1 MGLAFTIVYIVL
13 TILSPEQFGADW
25 ATYHALV
32 YLAAATALFS
42 LPNVFSG
49 SALKS
54 SIQTYLLLAFIGAV
68 GLSQIANHWL
78 GGALKAWL
86 TFLPSAAVYFFIVA
100 NVTTARRLKIVAL
113 ASVAA
118 CLALVAEAFCGYYAG
133 FLGET
138 FVLNMHFESGEAV
151 EHVLRLRGVGF
162 LNDPNDFSQMLIIAL
177 ALLFFA
183 WRSGRTISN
192 FVFVLAPAAVLL
204 WAVYLTHSR
213 GALIG
218 LAVLVLMAGYKRFGK
233 IPSLA
238 LAAMLGVAMMALDFT
253 GGRAIDASAG
263 VDRLSLWANG
273 LELFKSAPTF
283 GVGFGNFADLAGQTA
298 HNSFILPLAEL
309 GVIGATIWV
318 ALLVIT
324 TMDLNRLIALR
335 EEPAMTPGAPNETSD
350 VSTEE
355 DEAQTV
361 SDCSLDADLAAPF
374 DVQTI
379 GVRSELPPAEYDL
392 VEAARTEQQSFLA
405 NAEYE
410 SGGASADAFP
420 LPAEPLL
427 VTEAAPASG
436 CEPHVGNA
444 ETGPAGELTAES
456 IDEPIVPDNSLVI
469 VRLALVA
476 FMVTGWFLSRTFD
489 TPIYLVLGLATAAVG
504 LDPSASQPHDHRRWI
519 SVTLAVEALLIIFV
533 YLVVRLRH

>member
-1 MGLAFTIVYIVL
+1 MGLVLTIVYIVL
-13 TILSPEQFGADW
+13 TILSPEQFGPDW

-32 YLAAATALFS
+32 YLAVVTALFS

-54 SIQTYLLLAFIGAV
+54 SIQTYLLLAFIGAI

-118 CLALVAEAFCGYYAG
+118 CLGLVAEAFCGYYAG
-133 FLGET
+133 FLGDT
-138 FVLNMHFESGEAV
+138 FVLNMHFESGQAV
-151 EHVLRLRGVGF
+151 EQVLRLRGVGF
-162 LNDPNDFSQMLIIAL
+162 LHDPNDFSQMLIIAL

-183 WRSGRTISN
+183 SRPGRAISN

-233 IPSLA
+233 VPSLV

-263 VDRLSLWANG
+263 VDRLSLWATG
-273 LELFKSAPTF
+273 LELFKSAPIF
-283 GVGFGNFADLAGQTA
+283 GVGFGNFTNFSDHTA

-309 GVIGATIWV
+309 GIIGATLFV
-318 ALLVIT
+318 ALLVTT

-335 EEPAMTPGAPNETSD
+335 EEPATAGDAGHETSD
-350 VSTEE
+350 VKSED
-355 DEAQTV
+355 DEAQAA
-361 SDCSLDADLAAPF
+361 SGFSFGADQRRHSKIAPSLTLAACR
-374 DVQTI
+374 
-379 GVRSELPPAEYDL
+379 RS
-392 VEAARTEQQSFLA
+392 SA
-405 NAEYE
+405 N
-410 SGGASADAFP
+410 
-420 LPAEPLL
+420 L
-427 VTEAAPASG
+427 
-436 CEPHVGNA
+436 
-444 ETGPAGELTAES
+444 
-456 IDEPIVPDNSLVI
+456 
-469 VRLALVA
+469 
-476 FMVTGWFLSRTFD
+476 WK
-489 TPIYLVLGLATAAVG
+489 
-504 LDPSASQPHDHRRWI
+504 
-519 SVTLAVEALLIIFV
+519 
-533 YLVVRLRH
+533 